1 MIPAFQCL
9 HKTATMWSRSWK
21 KHVKKSR
28 YPKKGFQRKLEVDPP
43 VWGDIMS
50 KVYSLFA
57 NDLLLPV
64 YDAARGTARFRFGH
78 VLKKTQWLSRRQIEN
93 LQNKNLQVLLKHAYE
108 TVPYYHQSFK
118 TKHLVP
124 NDIKNVD
131 GLAKLPVLT
140 KEDIRRNLWNLVS
153 GAFPRKELIP
163 CQSGG
168 TGDPIRFFI
177 TREGSSWEI
186 AAEYRAYGWAG
197 FSRGDRCFLFWAS
210 PLDMAK
216 SGAIIKRFTNVL
228 ERITVADTYVI
239 TNEVLDRFI
248 QLLRKSQPEII
259 RGYASSVFMI
269 AKRMVEIG
277 VADVAPRA
285 VITAAETLFVP
296 MRDTIEA
303 AFGCPVYDYYGTR
316 EVGAIAA
323 QCGEHSGY
331 HISAENVVVEFADE
345 EKNYEPVAAGERGVI
360 LVTSLRNFGMPLIRY
375 NIGDIGKGS
384 NELCGCGRG
393 LPLMSSI
400 EGRVSDFMAYYDE
413 TLGRIVPVGP
423 MYPII
428 ISAVM
433 HMPVENCQVIL
444 ESINRLAVRLVKG
457 NGYES
462 EHTDFMV
469 KQLQKHLGDRVKID
483 VEFVDF
489 IPPLKSG
496 KRSVFL
502 SKIDPFKP
510 PPRAE
515 KLKQHA

>member
-1 MIPAFQCL
+1 
-9 HKTATMWSRSWK
+9 
-21 KHVKKSR
+21 
-28 YPKKGFQRKLEVDPP
+28 
-43 VWGDIMS
+43 MS

-64 YDAARGTARFRFGH
+64 YDLSRGTARFRFGH
-78 VLKKTQWLSRRQIEN
+78 VLKNTQWFSKRQIEN
-93 LQNKNLQVLLKHAYE
+93 LQNKNLKVLLKHAYE
-108 TVPYYHQSFK
+108 TVPYYRQSFK
-118 TKHLVP
+118 NRHLVP
-124 NDIKNVD
+124 DDIKNID

-153 GAFPRKELIP
+153 RGFPRKKLIP

-177 TREGSSWEI
+177 TREASSWEI
-186 AAEYRAYGWAG
+186 AAEYRAYSWAG

-216 SGAIIKRFTNVL
+216 SGAMIKRFTNAL

-239 TNEVLDRFI
+239 TDEVLDRFI

-269 AKRMVEIG
+269 AKRMVEKGI
-277 VADVAPRA
+277 ADVAPRA
-285 VITAAETLFVP
+285 VITAAETLFEP
-296 MRDTIEA
+296 MRGTIEA

-345 EKNYEPVAAGERGVI
+345 EENYERVGAGERGVI
-360 LVTSLRNFGMPLIRY
+360 LLTGLRNFGMPLIRY
-375 NIGDIGKGS
+375 KIGDVGKS
-384 NELCGCGRG
+384 SSELCGCGRG

-413 TLGRIVPVGP
+413 ALRRVVPVGP

-428 ISAVM
+428 ISVVM
-433 HMPVENCQVIL
+433 HMPVENCQVVQ
-444 ESINRLAVRLVKG
+444 ENINRLTVRLVKG
-457 NGYES
+457 KGYVN

-469 KQLQKHLGDRVKID
+469 KQLQKYLGDRIKID

-489 IPPLKSG
+489 IPPLQSG

-502 SKIDPFKP
+502 SKIDPFELRS
-510 PPRAE
+510 RAE
-515 KLKQHA
+515 N